1 MGVAVS
7 ACAFVAS
14 FGRPRHYYFI
24 IFGFLFQEP
33 LVAEMVFCSRV
44 LSFLFFFLYD
54 ICIRLCGFFIHA
66 VIWSSQHRPFL
77 VLLVRVLSSR

>member
-1 MGVAVS
+1 MHGCGCVCVS

-14 FGRPRHYYFI
+14 FGPPRHYYFI
-24 IFGFLFQEP
+24 FIFGFLFQEP

-54 ICIRLCGFFIHA
+54 IFIRLCGFFL
-66 VIWSSQHRPFL
+66 SMRLSG
-77 VLLVRVLSSR
+77 LLSIDHF